1 MRRLASAV
9 VHVVGGGAY
18 VSIWTLAVA
27 VALSLTVVSPAGD
40 LPPDEAFDGF
50 VVSLIGALVFG
61 LLLGLVAVLERNIP
75 TPRGRATAVFA
86 GVAVAAAARPLVQDA
101 ALRAAGFPGD
111 SVEVLAFR
119 VATNLVVWLVTLS
132 VTALVVDAIRS
143 RRRVNALL
151 RSVRA
156 ELAAAQQSTE
166 AYDRAARAL
175 VVRVVDDARTRLG
188 QWNDPPTVEQV
199 RAFAADA
206 ARADSHDLADLAA
219 AEPPRMPGELDV
231 GRARLFG
238 LRLPPVGLV
247 GLVYLVFMLPYAV
260 RAATPAVLVVG
271 AVFLVIGSLATDY
284 LPRRLSVLSGGRA
297 RAGVFLGVS
306 VLTGFALSLAS
317 VLGGLTGI
325 RVLIPALAF
334 PLIAFAFAMLA
345 AVVHALQVGQRRLSH
360 AVASQQRA
368 LRRGT
373 APARAALTDA
383 AQILHR
389 DVQARCVLQLQTPSA
404 GIAADID
411 ELLAQA
417 ADVFARP
424 APPVGAGAVD
434 QVIATWAHVIAVDV
448 RIDDDARA
456 ALDGDGTLARDAYDI
471 VAEGLL
477 NAVKHADARRVG
489 VSVDLTSTGAGR
501 MLRLAVRCEGI
512 LQRGAA
518 LRPASH
524 VRSLGAELVQVAD
537 SVVLRAL
544 LVVDPGGSRHPVVS
558 AVHPA

>member
-1 MRRLASAV
+1 
-9 VHVVGGGAY
+9 
-18 VSIWTLAVA
+18 
-27 VALSLTVVSPAGD
+27 
-40 LPPDEAFDGF
+40 
-50 VVSLIGALVFG
+50 
-61 LLLGLVAVLERNIP
+61 
-75 TPRGRATAVFA
+75 
-86 GVAVAAAARPLVQDA
+86 
-101 ALRAAGFPGD
+101 
-111 SVEVLAFR
+111 
-119 VATNLVVWLVTLS
+119 
-132 VTALVVDAIRS
+132 AIRS

-175 VVRVVDDARTRLG
+175 VVRVVDDARTRLA

-206 ARADSHDLADLAA
+206 ARAESHELADLAA

-231 GRARLFG
+231 RRARLFG

-345 AVVHALQVGQRRLSH
+345 AVVHALQVEQRRLSH

-424 APPVGAGAVD
+424 APPVGAEAVD

-512 LQRGAA
+512 LPRGAA

>member
-75 TPRGRATAVFA
+75 TPRGRATAVLA

-119 VATNLVVWLVTLS
+119 VATNLIVWLVTLS

-175 VVRVVDDARTRLG
+175 VVRVVDDARTRLA

-206 ARADSHDLADLAA
+206 ARAESHELADLAA

-231 GRARLFG
+231 RRARLFG

-306 VLTGFALSLAS
+306 VLAGFALSLAS

-345 AVVHALQVGQRRLSH
+345 AVAHALQVEQRRLSH

-404 GIAADID
+404 GITADID

-424 APPVGAGAVD
+424 APPVGAEAVD

-512 LQRGAA
+512 LPRGAA

>member
-40 LPPDEAFDGF
+40 LSPDEAFDGF

-75 TPRGRATAVFA
+75 TPRGRATAVLA

-119 VATNLVVWLVTLS
+119 VATNLIVWLVTLS

-175 VVRVVDDARTRLG
+175 VVRVVDDARTRLA

-206 ARADSHDLADLAA
+206 ARAESHELADLAA

-231 GRARLFG
+231 RRARLFG

-345 AVVHALQVGQRRLSH
+345 AVVHALQVEQRRLSH

-424 APPVGAGAVD
+424 APPVGAEAVD

-512 LQRGAA
+512 LPRGAA

>member
-75 TPRGRATAVFA
+75 TPRGRATAVLA

-119 VATNLVVWLVTLS
+119 VATNLIVWLVTLS

-175 VVRVVDDARTRLG
+175 VVRVVDDARTRLA

-206 ARADSHDLADLAA
+206 ARAESHELADLAA

-231 GRARLFG
+231 RRARLFG

-345 AVVHALQVGQRRLSH
+345 AVVHALQVEQRRLSH

-424 APPVGAGAVD
+424 APPVGAEAVD

-512 LQRGAA
+512 LPRGAA